1 MKIEGFFNETPEKQQ
16 VSMMI
21 DGINQLPAQ
30 TYFYQK
36 DSIVNTIPWSSMT
49 WMIWGYYWL
58 GHPQKKMLYH
68 DLCTVFVANL
78 MGKFMINHGFVAVA
92 YDKAIWSI
100 SWTIDKELPFGYD

>member
-1 MKIEGFFNETPEKQQ
+1 MDPWDLVWVSIHIDVPNSHWLVDENRGFFNETPEKQQ

-49 WMIWGYYWL
+49 WMIWGYY
-58 GHPQKKMLYH
+58 
-68 DLCTVFVANL
+68 
-78 MGKFMINHGFVAVA
+78 
-92 YDKAIWSI
+92 
-100 SWTIDKELPFGYD
+100 